1 MKMSINKTLI
11 IILSLTIFL
20 TSFTLAIFPGIPHQ
34 FYGNVIMNGIPVT
47 SGTVEVAINGKFV
60 KSTPIS
66 SGKYGYDPLFLIQ
79 DPEYTFNG
87 KLITFYVNGKLI
99 TFYVNGIEVTTYI
112 FENGGIT
119 NLDLIFNYSGY
130 CGNGILEDGE
140 ECDDGI
146 LNGILC
152 DNSNSSCTYCNSLCE
167 LITLPYEEQDKKT
180 KSRSAHIGHVFQYC
194 DVNWECSGW
203 GVCVDGS
210 MTRECYDTNNCEN
223 KYNKPNEITGCEI
236 ISHVLV
242 EEKNP
247 YAFLLIGFGI
257 AIALLIILIIIL
269 SII

>member
-34 FYGNVIMNGIPVT
+34 FYGNVIMNEIPVT

-87 KLITFYVNGKLI
+87 KLITFYVNG
-99 TFYVNGIEVTTYI
+99 IEVTTYI

-130 CGNGILEDGE
+130 CGDGVLEYGE
-140 ECDDGI
+140 ECDDGV

-152 DNSNSSCTYCNSLCE
+152 DNLNSSCTYCNSLCE
-167 LITLPYEEQDKKT
+167 SITLPYEEQDKKS
-180 KSRSAHIGHVFQYC
+180 KSRSAHTGHVFQYC

-203 GVCVDGS
+203 GVCVDGT
-210 MTRECYDTNNCEN
+210 MTRKCYDTNNCQYS
-223 KYNKPNEITGCEI
+223 YNKPIERTGCEI

-247 YAFLLIGFGI
+247 YVFLLIIFGI

-269 SII
+269 SLI